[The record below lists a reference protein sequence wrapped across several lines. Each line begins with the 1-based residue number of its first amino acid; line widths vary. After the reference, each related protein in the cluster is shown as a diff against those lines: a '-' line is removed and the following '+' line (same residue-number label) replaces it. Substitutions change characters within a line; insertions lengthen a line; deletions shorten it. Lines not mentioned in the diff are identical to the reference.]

1 MCAEKASFHIGCR
14 GFLLMSFL
22 VLITKRDVGCS
33 GTRCFATSLH
43 ATTCLLLRVTNKAF
57 YVKKKKKDTQI
68 FVSMSCHALKMIPVE
83 CWSFTTLSRPD
94 RSTPKLI
101 CGTFSVN
108 SKQISS

>member
-57 YVKKKKKDTQI
+57 YVKKKQGHADI
-68 FVSMSCHALKMIPVE
+68 CFYELSCAENDSGGMLVIYY
-83 CWSFTTLSRPD
+83 SFTAGPFDAKTNLWD
-94 RSTPKLI
+94 V
-101 CGTFSVN
+101 FS
-108 SKQISS
+108 KF